1 MARNVWLGLV
11 LASALSFGCED
22 DEDAVETP
30 WDAAGS
36 WAMVQAVDTIA
47 GSTTYTDYPLDLG
60 GDLLSVEYDLS
71 TDGTYEQ
78 AAITTE
84 PDGTVSAI
92 VDPDVLTWWSTGDRS
107 VRLLVTEGDPHVE
120 LDCSADEGNDD
131 VLYCVVDID
140 SAYVADDEDVHH
152 AVTLERL

>member
-1 MARNVWLGLV
+1 MARNAWLGLV
-11 LASALSFGCED
+11 FVSALSFGCEEE
-22 DEDAVETP
+22 DEAVETP
-30 WDAAGS
+30 WDASGS
-36 WAMVQAVDTIA
+36 WAMVQAVDTID
-47 GSTTYTDYPLDLG
+47 GVTTYTDYPLDLG

-92 VDPDVLTWWSTGDRS
+92 VDPDPLTWWSTGERS
-107 VRLLVTEGDPHVE
+107 VRLLVAEGDPHVE
-120 LDCSADEGNDD
+120 LDCAAAEGNDD
-131 VLYCVVDID
+131 VLYCVVDIE
-140 SAYVADDEDVHH
+140 SAYGGGEDVHH